1 MQEKEDKYDSEE
13 EIDDNDDGY
22 DDGHNLKMKMNMTT
36 QIETRGRPYLNL
48 AQT

>member
-1 MQEKEDKYDSEE
+1 MNRIASFVKGSMQEKEDKYEKK

-36 QIETRGRPYLNL
+36 
-48 AQT
+48 

>member
-1 MQEKEDKYDSEE
+1 MNRIASFVKGSMQEKEDKYDSEE

-36 QIETRGRPYLNL
+36 
-48 AQT
+48 